1 MPTRLLVAGS
11 LMAAGMFAAN
21 AQTNIP
27 PSASG
32 GPPSVSAATHCR
44 DSNGIVRL
52 STVARGSA
60 STTGSAS
67 NTIPSSNPGT
77 SSSVNSPSG
86 MPGSTQAEANL
97 PPCDR

>member
-1 MPTRLLVAGS
+1 MLARLLTAGS
-11 LMAAGMFAAN
+11 LIAAGLVAAS
-21 AQTNIP
+21 AQTNVL

-32 GPPSVSAATHCR
+32 VPPSVSAATHCR
-44 DSNGIVRL
+44 DSNGMVRL
-52 STVARGSA
+52 RTAAQGSA

-67 NTIPSSNPGT
+67 NTIPSGSPGT

-97 PPCDR
+97 PPCER